1 MTAGTPAASRQDLH
15 ALVDALPGNEL
26 DEALRLLSALREADP
41 ALRAALLAPIDDEPF
56 TDEERAAVEAAEA
69 AYRRGEW
76 VSDEDVRREFGW

>member
-1 MTAGTPAASRQDLH
+1 LF
-15 ALVDALPGNEL
+15 
-26 DEALRLLSALREADP
+26 
-41 ALRAALLAPIDDEPF
+41 APIDDEPF